1 MSTSSV
7 IYGLWF
13 AGLGFQAFLLALL
26 LGKGLWRKFPFF
38 TAYSFFTLLETVV
51 TLAVHQNRSAF
62 FYTYWASECIGIVL
76 GMAVTYEVF
85 GHLFA
90 VHPGLRKLARLIFR
104 GALVALVVLG
114 FAVFIGQAQSQIS
127 NAPGAILVI
136 EEATRIVEVGL
147 IMFLFLFSTAFG
159 LHWRQHVF
167 GVALGLGVF
176 AAVELITV
184 TVKSRAAGHAADALS
199 IVRMASYNLS
209 LVIWLGYLL
218 APERVTTSV
227 EVPKRAQLEQ
237 WNQAVTELISR

>member
-13 AGLGFQAFLLALL
+13 AGLGFQAFLLAVL
-26 LGKGLWRKFPFF
+26 LGKGMWRRFPFF
-38 TAYSFFTLLETVV
+38 TAYSFFTLLETVA

-62 FYTYWASECIGIVL
+62 FYTYWASECIGVVL

-90 VHPGLRKLARLIFR
+90 AHPGLRKLARLIFR
-104 GALVALVVLG
+104 GALAALLVLG
-114 FAVFIGQAQSQIS
+114 FAVFIGQAHTQI
-127 NAPGAILVI
+127 NTAPNAILVI

-159 LHWRQHVF
+159 LHWRQPVF
-167 GVALGLGVF
+167 GIALGLGVF

-184 TVKSRAAGHAADALS
+184 TVKSQMVGHASDALS
-199 IVRMASYNLS
+199 IVRMVSYNLS
-209 LVIWLGYLL
+209 LLIWLGYLL
-218 APERVTTSV
+218 TPERVSINA

-237 WNQAVTELISR
+237 WNQAVMELISR